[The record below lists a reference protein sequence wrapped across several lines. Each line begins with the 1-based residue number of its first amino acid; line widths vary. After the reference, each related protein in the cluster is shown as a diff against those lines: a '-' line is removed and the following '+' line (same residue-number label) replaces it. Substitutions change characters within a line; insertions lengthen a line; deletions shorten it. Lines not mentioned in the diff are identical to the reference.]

1 MVVLGPP
8 IRQMMWATCYG
19 MIESLSWRFE
29 KRVGMERIHYKMIA
43 ILGALI
49 LLLTACAQ
57 NTEAQWQEQY
67 DLGVRYLS
75 DGNYEEAII
84 AFTAAIEIDPK
95 QPDAYMGASEAY
107 MAMGDTEA
115 AISILEE
122 GFTETNSEEIRDK
135 LDEIMPANNSTD
147 GEEVRQFP
155 LTYQMIDSGGIVPEV
170 EDIYYE
176 VYTTNGAIDQEMN
189 STSTR
194 WVDGMTEETLFGSV
208 IVDLVQQQ
216 YNGTYYVNT
225 YFEEDEISQRVED
238 CVQYIYGIENGQF
251 SNYEEMLQ
259 IYGNDDRAGGSTS
272 LWLDSNEWYIGVEVF
287 DAEGDQLGYAFFAL
301 GTAEEIQN
309 IKEFGMLRIS

>member
-1 MVVLGPP
+1 MKTSAFKSVTMIWL
-8 IRQMMWATCYG
+8 IICMMLSSCGVQST
-19 MIESLSWRFE
+19 ES
-29 KRVGMERIHYKMIA
+29 A
-43 ILGALI
+43 
-49 LLLTACAQ
+49 
-57 NTEAQWQEQY
+57 WQEQY

-95 QPDAYMGASEAY
+95 QPDAYIGASEAY

-122 GFTETNSEEIRDK
+122 GLAETNNEKIQNR
-135 LDEIMPANNSTD
+135 LDEIMSANDSAD

-216 YNGTYYVNT
+216 YKGTYYVNT

-259 IYGNDDRAGGSTS
+259 IYGNDDRAGGNTS
-272 LWLDSNEWYIGVEVF
+272 LWLDSDEWYIGVQVF
-287 DAEGDQLGYAFFAL
+287 DEAGNQLGHAFFSL
-301 GTAEEIQN
+301 GTDEEIQN

>member
-1 MVVLGPP
+1 MAQRSTKGL
-8 IRQMMWATCYG
+8 M
-19 MIESLSWRFE
+19 
-29 KRVGMERIHYKMIA
+29 RVTA
-43 ILGALI
+43 
-49 LLLTACAQ
+49 LLLVLLCLSGCKFQ
-57 NTEAQWQEQY
+57 RTEQQWQEQY

-95 QPDAYMGASEAY
+95 QPDAYIGASEAY

-115 AISILEE
+115 AISVLEE
-122 GFTETNSEEIRDK
+122 GLAEMNNEEIQNR
-135 LDEIMPANNSTD
+135 LDEIMSANDSAD

-176 VYTTNGAIDQEMN
+176 VYTINGVINQEMN

-259 IYGNDDRAGGSTS
+259 IYGNDDRAGGNTS
-272 LWLDSNEWYIGVEVF
+272 LWLDSNEWYIGVQVF
-287 DAEGDQLGYAFFAL
+287 DEAGNQLGHAFFSL
-301 GTAEEIQN
+301 GTDEEIQN

>member
-1 MVVLGPP
+1 MKFICNFRSFIFAPLV
-8 IRQMMWATCYG
+8 IC
-19 MIESLSWRFE
+19 
-29 KRVGMERIHYKMIA
+29 
-43 ILGALI
+43 
-49 LLLTACAQ
+49 LLLTACGESI
-57 NTEAQWQEQY
+57 EAQWQEQY

-122 GFTETNSEEIRDK
+122 GFAETNSEEIRDK
-135 LDEIMPANNSTD
+135 LDEIMPANNSAD

-216 YNGTYYVNT
+216 YNGTYYVNA

-259 IYGNDDRAGGSTS
+259 IYGNDDRAGGNTS
-272 LWLDSNEWYIGVEVF
+272 LWLDSNEWYIGVQVF
-287 DAEGDQLGYAFFAL
+287 DEAGNQLGHAFFSL
-301 GTAEEIQN
+301 GTDEEIQN